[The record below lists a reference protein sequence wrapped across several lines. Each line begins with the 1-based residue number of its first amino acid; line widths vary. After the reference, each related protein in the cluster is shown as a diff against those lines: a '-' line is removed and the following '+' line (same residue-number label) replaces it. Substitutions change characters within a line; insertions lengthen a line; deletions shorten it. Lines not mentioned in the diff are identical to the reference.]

1 MSDSAAGLRQ
11 RKAASSPSSS
21 SATLDASN
29 ARATEDAEHE
39 PSSQR
44 TSITSIPIKERAPLS
59 SGRSVL
65 TVILFLVILVPLH
78 CGQLLF
84 YPLSLVPG
92 GLRELYWWGIE
103 RTSEAFSTLLVFIC
117 APSKIVLTVDDS
129 LDLAELYKKDPETGR
144 MKLNLDKRAVY
155 MSNHQMYADWIYTW
169 ALFYAAELHG
179 YIRIFLKASLKHIP
193 IAGPAMRLWSFIF
206 LKNWTQDRE
215 AVGNQVFH
223 LGRRAQRHDRKLAVL
238 IFPEAT
244 LVSVLT
250 RPKSKAYAD
259 KIGVEDLKNC
269 LLPKSTGLLFTLRT
283 LKLKVD
289 DLSLYDITIGYPGIP
304 SMGYAQSY
312 YTLHSIFAASQ
323 GPDQVSIHLR
333 KINLADIPIGN
344 VDRSLTPVQLDD
356 ALTAKER
363 KAFDEWLR
371 ARWTEKD
378 ELMDGYYK
386 SGAFEA
392 KDSQRTEWPIKVT
405 SWDDWLSIAAQLF
418 ALYALWRVSV
428 WSWRFYHSSP
438 SGVSPWSA
446 MWDMYTEAAM
456 KNYLKAPPG
465 VGDHPL
471 GTPGPAGA
479 AMGM

>member
-1 MSDSAAGLRQ
+1 MAN
-11 RKAASSPSSS
+11 KSSVCETHYKCLGF
-21 SATLDASN
+21 A
-29 ARATEDAEHE
+29 
-39 PSSQR
+39 
-44 TSITSIPIKERAPLS
+44 
-59 SGRSVL
+59 
-65 TVILFLVILVPLH
+65 
-78 CGQLLF
+78 
-84 YPLSLVPG
+84 G

-103 RTSEAFSTLLVFIC
+103 RTSETFSTLLVFIC

-129 LDLAELYKKDPETGR
+129 LDLAELYKKDPETGS
-144 MKLNLDKRAVY
+144 MKLNLDKRAGEQSTLALYFQAIY

-169 ALFYAAELHG
+169 ALFHAAGLHG
-179 YIRIFLKASLKHIP
+179 YVRIFLKASLKHIP

-215 AVGNQVFH
+215 SVGNQIFH
-223 LGRRAQRHDRKLAVL
+223 LGRRAQRHDRKMAML

-259 KIGVEDLKNC
+259 KIGVKDLRHC

-289 DLSLYDITIGYPGIP
+289 DLALYDITIGYPGIP
-304 SMGYAQSY
+304 SGGYAQSY
-312 YTLHSIFAASQ
+312 YTLQSIFAASQ
-323 GPDQVSIHLR
+323 GPDQVSMHLR

-356 ALTAKER
+356 ALTAEER
-363 KAFDEWLR
+363 KTFDEWVR

-386 SGAFEA
+386 TGAFEA
-392 KDSQRTEWPIKVT
+392 KESQRTEWPVKVT
-405 SWDDWLSIAAQLF
+405 SWDDWLSIAAQVF
-418 ALYALWRVSV
+418 ALYAIWRISV

-438 SGVSPWSA
+438 SGVSPWKS
-446 MWDMYTEAAM
+446 MWKLYTDAVM
-456 KNYLKAPPG
+456 QNYLKTPPG

-471 GTPGPAGA
+471 GAPGPAGA
-479 AMGM
+479 GMGAAMGM